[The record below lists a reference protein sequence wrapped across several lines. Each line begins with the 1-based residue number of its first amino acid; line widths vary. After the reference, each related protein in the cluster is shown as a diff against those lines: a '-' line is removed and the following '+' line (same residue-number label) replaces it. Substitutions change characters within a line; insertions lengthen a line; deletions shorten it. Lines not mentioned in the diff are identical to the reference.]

1 MYIYKKII
9 KLILMGR
16 SSEEFIKQREEEL
29 NSLPTIQAPLSWGFI
44 SNNINTEKNEEQ
56 NI

>member
-1 MYIYKKII
+1 
-9 KLILMGR
+9 MGR

-29 NSLPTIQAPLSWGFI
+29 NSLPIIQAPLSLGFI
-44 SNNINTEKNEEQ
+44 SNNTNTKKNEEQ

>member
-1 MYIYKKII
+1 
-9 KLILMGR
+9 MGR

-29 NSLPTIQAPLSWGFI
+29 NSLPIIQAPLSLGFI

>member
-1 MYIYKKII
+1 
-9 KLILMGR
+9 MGR

-29 NSLPTIQAPLSWGFI
+29 NSLPIIQTPFSLEFI
-44 SNNINTEKNEEQ
+44 SNNTNTEKNEEQ

>member
-1 MYIYKKII
+1 
-9 KLILMGR
+9 MGR

-29 NSLPTIQAPLSWGFI
+29 SSLPIIQAPLSWGFI

>member
-1 MYIYKKII
+1 
-9 KLILMGR
+9 MGR